1 MVSYRRMKCGYR
13 AFLRRFIIPQ
23 PFENRLA
30 HSAALGLFHI
40 FDGTYEHRG
49 EPHRVL
55 ISRRIRKRRSLA
67 HGNCFDPPEI
77 LTADAKRNIPA
88 TDKSALCPTTILPS
102 HLPSVDRFLTMPSP
116 EGSHFA
122 IRWFSSFLR
131 EYAPQN
137 SGRDCFRLD
146 LKQVHVTPHSFPL
159 SVQHNTTKLHIYLV
173 FWRKIFL

>member
-23 PFENRLA
+23 SLEHGLT
-30 HSAALGLFHI
+30 HSAALGLLHI
-40 FDGTYEHRG
+40 SDGTYKHRG

-77 LTADAKRNIPA
+77 LTADAKRNMPA

-102 HLPSVDRFLTMPSP
+102 HLPSVDRFLTMPLP
-116 EGSHFA
+116 EGSRFA

-131 EYAPQN
+131 EFCTAE
-137 SGRDCFRLD
+137 FRA
-146 LKQVHVTPHSFPL
+146 
-159 SVQHNTTKLHIYLV
+159 
-173 FWRKIFL
+173 